1 MKTILSVIAMA
12 VIVTA
17 CNSNA
22 SIEKEVAARMKAH
35 QDSLQLD
42 SFRKA
47 EVIRKDQERA
57 AALAAAQTRAA
68 SANRGSTNNYYHSNS
83 GSYSQAQPVKRGWSS
98 AAKGAVI
105 GGAAG
110 ALAGVAVDK
119 TDGRGAVIGGLI
131 GAGTGYVI
139 GRSRDRKTGRV
150 Q

>member
-1 MKTILSVIAMA
+1 MKTILSIIAMA

-22 SIEKEVAARMKAH
+22 SVEKEVAARMKAH
-35 QDSLQLD
+35 KDSLRLD
-42 SFRKA
+42 SFEKA
-47 EVIRKDQERA
+47 EVVKKEEARA
-57 AALAAAQTRAA
+57 VAAAQARTA
-68 SANRGSTNNYYHSNS
+68 SRGTTNNYYHSNS
-83 GSYSQAQPVKRGWSS
+83 GSYSQAQPVKKGWSS

-110 ALAGVAVDK
+110 ALTGIAVDK
-119 TDGRGAVIGGLI
+119 KDGRGAVIGGVI